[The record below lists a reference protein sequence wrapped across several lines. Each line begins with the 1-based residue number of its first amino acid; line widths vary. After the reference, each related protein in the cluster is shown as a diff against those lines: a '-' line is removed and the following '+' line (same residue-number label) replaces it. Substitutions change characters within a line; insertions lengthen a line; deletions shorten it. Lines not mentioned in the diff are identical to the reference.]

1 MYIYAI
7 DLVTSC
13 RLNQRAADDLTS
25 FSLPQHFDDNIL
37 TGRTKLSDLISYI
50 VSYEDSQPHLDLIF
64 RLQNLPRMPHDKD
77 SSSWQK
83 AHSRYSW
90 CVQWLITFNKARGR
104 LVGQMQGEEEV
115 RSYKILVLGNS
126 GAGKTS
132 LVRRSVRDYFS
143 RDYRSAVAQP
153 DIVWASD
160 LDVVVSKMC
169 EFNDR

>member
-1 MYIYAI
+1 M
-7 DLVTSC
+7 
-13 RLNQRAADDLTS
+13 Q
-25 FSLPQHFDDNIL
+25 
-37 TGRTKLSDLISYI
+37 G
-50 VSYEDSQPHLDLIF
+50 EEE
-64 RLQNLPRMPHDKD
+64 
-77 SSSWQK
+77 
-83 AHSRYSW
+83 
-90 CVQWLITFNKARGR
+90 GE
-104 LVGQMQGEEEV
+104 VGGEEEV

-143 RDYRSAVAQP
+143 RDYRSAVAPP

>member
-1 MYIYAI
+1 M
-7 DLVTSC
+7 
-13 RLNQRAADDLTS
+13 Q
-25 FSLPQHFDDNIL
+25 
-37 TGRTKLSDLISYI
+37 G
-50 VSYEDSQPHLDLIF
+50 EEE
-64 RLQNLPRMPHDKD
+64 
-77 SSSWQK
+77 
-83 AHSRYSW
+83 
-90 CVQWLITFNKARGR
+90 GE
-104 LVGQMQGEEEV
+104 VGGEEEV

-153 DIVWASD
+153 DILWASD

>member
-1 MYIYAI
+1 M
-7 DLVTSC
+7 
-13 RLNQRAADDLTS
+13 Q
-25 FSLPQHFDDNIL
+25 
-37 TGRTKLSDLISYI
+37 G
-50 VSYEDSQPHLDLIF
+50 EEE
-64 RLQNLPRMPHDKD
+64 
-77 SSSWQK
+77 
-83 AHSRYSW
+83 
-90 CVQWLITFNKARGR
+90 GE
-104 LVGQMQGEEEV
+104 VGGEEEV